1 MFPARQWGLVRALRV
16 VPGVDDD
23 ERADGQYVPVEDLCC
38 RLSLAQSTVLGRAQ
52 AVTRDL
58 CGSTGLLWRRTDGGT
73 PECVFTPGVLPNG
86 SLREG
91 LYELAWHNS

>member
-1 MFPARQWGLVRALRV
+1 MSPARQWGLVRAFRV
-16 VPGVDDD
+16 VPNVDDD
-23 ERADGQYVPVEDLCC
+23 ERADGQYVPVKDSV
-38 RLSLAQSTVLGRAQ
+38 LSTEISQSPVLGRAQ

-73 PECVFTPGVLPNG
+73 PECVFTPGVLSAG
-86 SLREG
+86 SVREG

>member
-1 MFPARQWGLVRALRV
+1 MFPARQWGLVRASRV

-23 ERADGQYVPVEDLCC
+23 ERADGQYVPVCDSVLTTEF
-38 RLSLAQSTVLGRAQ
+38 AQSSVLGKAQ

-73 PECVFTPGVLPNG
+73 SECIYTPGVPSKGCL
-86 SLREG
+86 LEG

>member
-16 VPGVDDD
+16 VPNVYDD
-23 ERADGQYVPVEDLCC
+23 ERADGQYIPVGDSVLTTEF
-38 RLSLAQSTVLGRAQ
+38 AQSPVLGKAQ
-52 AVTRDL
+52 AVTQDF

-73 PECVFTPGVLPNG
+73 SECIYTPGVPSEG